1 MDDYTIKEKDK
12 EVAGITVTYD
22 DGSTKEIQQGCC
34 VDLKNGSDDLSV
46 ELLNI
51 KAFDLVKLTYGLMV
65 VIEKIGLEDAF
76 NAYARGE
83 TIQEGYLRK
92 SGDERYRND
101 PNLYLP
107 KNYYFLTDDYG
118 VCKTCLFRVSHI
130 QNYKILA

>member
-51 KAFDLVKLTYGLMV
+51 KAFDLV
-65 VIEKIGLEDAF
+65 
-76 NAYARGE
+76 
-83 TIQEGYLRK
+83 
-92 SGDERYRND
+92 
-101 PNLYLP
+101 
-107 KNYYFLTDDYG
+107 
-118 VCKTCLFRVSHI
+118 
-130 QNYKILA
+130 

>member
-1 MDDYTIKEKDK
+1 MDDYTIEEKDK
-12 EVAGITVTYD
+12 EVTGITVTYD

-51 KAFDLVKLTYGLMV
+51 
-65 VIEKIGLEDAF
+65 
-76 NAYARGE
+76 
-83 TIQEGYLRK
+83 
-92 SGDERYRND
+92 
-101 PNLYLP
+101 NLYLP

>member
-51 KAFDLVKLTYGLMV
+51 KAFDLVKSVRFSKTYIWSDGC
-65 VIEKIGLEDAF
+65 D
-76 NAYARGE
+76 
-83 TIQEGYLRK
+83 RK
-92 SGDERYRND
+92 NR
-101 PNLYLP
+101 
-107 KNYYFLTDDYG
+107 
-118 VCKTCLFRVSHI
+118 
-130 QNYKILA
+130 A

>member
-51 KAFDLVKLTYGLMV
+51 KSVRFSKTYIWSDGC
-65 VIEKIGLEDAF
+65 D
-76 NAYARGE
+76 
-83 TIQEGYLRK
+83 RK
-92 SGDERYRND
+92 NR
-101 PNLYLP
+101 
-107 KNYYFLTDDYG
+107 
-118 VCKTCLFRVSHI
+118 
-130 QNYKILA
+130 A

>member
-46 ELLNI
+46 DLLNNI
-51 KAFDLVKLTYGLMV
+51 ALDLVILTFGLIV
-65 VIEKIGLEDAF
+65 VIEKIGLEDDF

-83 TIQEGYLRK
+83 TIQEAQ
-92 SGDERYRND
+92 DE
-101 PNLYLP
+101 
-107 KNYYFLTDDYG
+107 
-118 VCKTCLFRVSHI
+118 
-130 QNYKILA
+130 

>member
-46 ELLNI
+46 ELL

-65 VIEKIGLEDAF
+65 AIEKIGLEDVF

-83 TIQEGYLRK
+83 TIQEAQ
-92 SGDERYRND
+92 DE
-101 PNLYLP
+101 
-107 KNYYFLTDDYG
+107 
-118 VCKTCLFRVSHI
+118 
-130 QNYKILA
+130 

>member
-22 DGSTKEIQQGCC
+22 DGSTKELQQGGC
-34 VDLKNGSDDLSV
+34 VDPKNARDELRV
-46 ELLNI
+46 EPLNI

-83 TIQEGYLRK
+83 TIQEAQ
-92 SGDERYRND
+92 DE
-101 PNLYLP
+101 
-107 KNYYFLTDDYG
+107 
-118 VCKTCLFRVSHI
+118 
-130 QNYKILA
+130 